1 MSLIFDSISPFPFL
15 FLSCFASKS
24 PCPPLKN
31 ICQNYR
37 TVAFNSNHFLKS
49 YRQISNLTTS
59 RRRRTFINP
68 SEDKVILDRWPY
80 RRTAA
85 AMILSFDPV
94 WLFSSPFTITMSP
107 SFSKA
112 IMAESRLLQ
121 SQTCGSGALN
131 TTYEEIVEIPPYVG
145 IMFTVRAR
153 AQPID
158 ITTLELDL
166 RLQDDSN
173 LSVQVYFWWELLHR
187 LFGPRTLDQSGR
199 HQGGAK
205 S

>member
-1 MSLIFDSISPFPFL
+1 
-15 FLSCFASKS
+15 
-24 PCPPLKN
+24 
-31 ICQNYR
+31 
-37 TVAFNSNHFLKS
+37 
-49 YRQISNLTTS
+49 
-59 RRRRTFINP
+59 
-68 SEDKVILDRWPY
+68 
-80 RRTAA
+80 
-85 AMILSFDPV
+85 
-94 WLFSSPFTITMSP
+94 MSP

-173 LSVQVYFWWELLHR
+173 LSVQVYF
-187 LFGPRTLDQSGR
+187 
-199 HQGGAK
+199 
-205 S
+205 